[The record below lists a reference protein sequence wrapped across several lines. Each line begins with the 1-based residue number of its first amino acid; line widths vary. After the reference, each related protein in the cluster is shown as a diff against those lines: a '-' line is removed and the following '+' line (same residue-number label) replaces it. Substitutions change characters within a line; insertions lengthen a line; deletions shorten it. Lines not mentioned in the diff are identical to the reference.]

1 MSKKINEAPI
11 DYGDRPERM
20 SPDIQAKIQGR
31 ETPLSDNPALDI
43 DVDGDGVVSS
53 FEEKLASKRF
63 ADVVDKVKQYT
74 GMRDISGPNAFME
87 LQMMLQR
94 AVQQVKSIESSN
106 EEYLE
111 NLAIDLVKKEMSLP
125 DDAFQY
131 DVELLSGMGGID
143 TSKMRTQSDEEPD
156 EEEIMKAFGD
166 QDADDMEDDIDAFMD
181 AMDKFDMEK
190 AKRRFINSLIQGA
203 SKKGHYMYNLVSDE
217 LNRLDPQLLN
227 LYGVLMSIADVMY
240 WIVPDQM
247 TQMMAGEGE
256 GVQGSEEVDD
266 ETDPPTIKAKGLFFP
281 VLIHELLKGV
291 YEALGTQGL
300 PDDPKAAEMV
310 MGSEDTLPYEI
321 WDLRLG
327 PVIWE
332 KFTESYPERLF
343 EDDLRE
349 IQNYL
354 FSRFSMLS
362 TEEFFEVAREILK
375 GTDKG
380 KQILNRMVDEII
392 EELRQYD
399 LEDALSDYD
408 DDDDDDDEFRDFL
421 GDLGISLS

>member
-1 MSKKINEAPI
+1 MRNKIDEAPI

-20 SPDIQAKIQGR
+20 APDIQAKIQGR

-53 FEEKLASKRF
+53 FEELLASKRF
-63 ADVVDKVKQYT
+63 KDVVDKVKQYT
-74 GMRDISGPNAFME
+74 GITDISNQNALMQ
-87 LQMMLQR
+87 LQMMLQQ
-94 AVQQVKSIESSN
+94 AVQDVKSIENEN

-111 NLAIDLVKKEMSLP
+111 NLAVDLVKKEMSLP
-125 DDAFQY
+125 DEAFQF
-131 DVELLSGMGGID
+131 DVELLSGMGQID
-143 TSKMRTQSDEEPD
+143 TSKMRPSSEEPD
-156 EEEIMKAFGD
+156 EEDIMKMFGN
-166 QDADDMEDDIDAFMD
+166 QDADDMEDDIEAFMD

-203 SKKGHYMYNLVSDE
+203 SKKGHYMFNLVREE
-217 LNRLDPQLLN
+217 LDRLDPRLLN
-227 LYGVLMSIADVMY
+227 LYGVLMSIADLMY
-240 WIVPDQM
+240 WIIPDEM

-266 ETDPPTIKAKGLFFP
+266 TTDPPTIKAKGLFFP
-281 VLIHELLKGV
+281 ILIHELIKGV
-291 YEALGTQGL
+291 YEVLGTQGL

-310 MGSEDTLPYEI
+310 MGSQDTLPYEI

-332 KFTESYPERLF
+332 RFTAAYPEDLY
-343 EDDLRE
+343 EDDMRE

-354 FSRFSMLS
+354 FSRFSALS
-362 TEEFFEVAREILK
+362 TEEFFEVAREIIGDSEK
-375 GTDKG
+375 GQKIV
-380 KQILNRMVDEII
+380 QRMVDEII

-399 LEDALSDYD
+399 LEDALGDSDD
-408 DDDDDDDEFRDFL
+408 EEDDDEFKDFL
-421 GDLGISLS
+421 GGLGIDLS

>member
-20 SPDIQAKIQGR
+20 APDIQAKIQGR

-63 ADVVDKVKQYT
+63 RDVVDKVKQYT
-74 GMRDISGPNAFME
+74 GLTDISNQNAFME
-87 LQMMLQR
+87 LQMMLAR
-94 AVQQVKSIESSN
+94 AVQEVKSIENEN

-111 NLAIDLVKKEMSLP
+111 NLAVDLVTKEMSIP
-125 DDAFQY
+125 EGTFQF
-131 DVELLSGMGGID
+131 DVELLSGMGQID
-143 TSKMRTQSDEEPD
+143 TSKMRGQSEEPD

-166 QDADDMEDDIDAFMD
+166 QDAEEMEDDIDAFMD

-203 SKKGHYMYNLVSDE
+203 AKKGHYMFALVQEE
-217 LNRLDPQLLN
+217 LDRLDPRLLN
-227 LYGVLMSIADVMY
+227 LYGVLMSIADLMY

-247 TQMMAGEGE
+247 TQMMAGAGE

-266 ETDPPTIKAKGLFFP
+266 TTDPPTIKAKGLFFP
-281 VLIHELLKGV
+281 VLVHELLKGV
-291 YEALGTQGL
+291 YEVLGTQGL
-300 PDDPKAAEMV
+300 PDDPKAAELV
-310 MGSEDTLPYEI
+310 MGSQDTLPYEI

-332 KFTESYPERLF
+332 KFIAAYPEDLF

-354 FSRFSMLS
+354 FSRFSALT
-362 TEEFFEVAREILK
+362 TEEFFEVAREIL
-375 GTDKG
+375 GETDKG
-380 KQILNRMVDEII
+380 RKIVKRMVDEII

-399 LEDALSDYD
+399 YEDALSS
-408 DDDDDDDEFRDFL
+408 DDDEDEDDFRDFL
-421 GDLGISLS
+421 GGLGIDLS

>member
-11 DYGDRPERM
+11 NYGDRPERM
-20 SPDIQAKIQGR
+20 APDIQAKIQGR

-43 DVDGDGVVSS
+43 DIDGDGVVSS
-53 FEEKLASKRF
+53 FEELLASKRF
-63 ADVVDKVKQYT
+63 GDVVDKVKQYT
-74 GMRDISGPNAFME
+74 GLTDISGPNAFME

-111 NLAIDLVKKEMSLP
+111 NLAVDLVKKEMSIP
-125 DDAFQY
+125 EDAFQY
-131 DVELLSGMGGID
+131 DVELLSGMGQID
-143 TSKMRTQSDEEPD
+143 TSKMRGSSDEEPD
-156 EEEIMKAFGD
+156 EEDIMKAFGD
-166 QDADDMEDDIDAFMD
+166 ENAEDMEDDIEAFMD

-203 SKKGHYMYNLVSDE
+203 SKKGHYMFNLVADE
-217 LNRLDPQLLN
+217 LDNLDPQLLN
-227 LYGVLMSIADVMY
+227 LYGVLMSIADLMY

-247 TQMMAGEGE
+247 AQMMAGEGE
-256 GVQGSEEVDD
+256 GVQGSEEVD
-266 ETDPPTIKAKGLFFP
+266 ETTDPPTIRAKGLFFP
-281 VLIHELLKGV
+281 VLVHELVKGV
-291 YEALGTQGL
+291 YEVLGTQGL

-310 MGSEDTLPYEI
+310 MGSQDTLPYEI

-332 KFTESYPERLF
+332 KFTEAYPDNLY

-362 TEEFFEVAREILK
+362 TDEFFEVAREILQS
-375 GTDKG
+375 TEKG
-380 KQILNRMVDEII
+380 KAIVSRMVEEII
-392 EELRQYD
+392 EELSQYD
-399 LEDALSDYD
+399 LEDALGGSEED
-408 DDDDDDDEFRDFL
+408 DEDDDEFRDFL